1 MIFARRFTR
10 FLNFAVMVLFA
21 GSPVAADEVIRI
33 MAANTSTGTQD
44 YDNGEGSRIF
54 QGLDPDIARVID
66 GTDFHFATP
75 EARLGNC

>member
-1 MIFARRFTR
+1 MICARRFTR

-21 GSPVAADEVIRI
+21 GSPV
-33 MAANTSTGTQD
+33 AANTSTGTQD